1 MTGQSKAYARYGSFI
16 LFRKLEE
23 SSLAEI
29 WRAGRIEANTIA
41 DTVTLLR
48 FTGGDTAALKRAAER
63 AAPALPALRGSTVVK
78 GQTYHL
84 VGKNPIITW
93 EYSGGRSLQ
102 HMMRAARGGPEAPA
116 NPIPIDQALAIAEK
130 LAMSLE
136 ATGQVKQGGH
146 HLYHGAL
153 IPPFVWISEDGDVRT
168 LGHQLGPGLAASMR
182 RASVQAELGGYVA
195 PEIRRSGEAT
205 AASEV
210 WPAGAM
216 LYAMLSDRVL
226 PPPTDQP
233 AIDALLDEAVLSIDE
248 PLPPQV
254 LEILRK
260 SLAFDPA
267 RRYESPGALREDLGK
282 LTRGGDYAPTT
293 FNLAFY
299 IHNLLGEELEQD
311 TAERE
316 AESGVDPV
324 LVPPLG
330 GMTRAEAEEPPGEEP
345 GAPTVAPA
353 LPLPSPAASPA
364 SQRTPSAN
372 RTPLLVAAAILL
384 LLALSAAGYWF
395 TAGPGSGR
403 AQRIA
408 DATALTAPEVRA
420 EPEPAVPEPLFAA
433 TDTGE
438 GGMEIIAEDTAG
450 EPGLTDDQ
458 TRQQMIQDEIERRL
472 QEEIMKLQADYDRK
486 LREERAREQAR
497 TQPAQPPA
505 QPPAATPST
514 PAVTEQRPTPPPTER
529 PATEPPAREPTT
541 AVTDT
546 AVAASPPPAQP
557 PAAREQAAPA
567 SQPPPPPAVPQTREG
582 DLIEF
587 SEVDQPPRFLRRVEP
602 DYPPLASRQRA
613 EATIFLSVLVSETGS
628 VLDVRV
634 LRGDQRRMGFE
645 EAAEAAIRKST
656 FHPAIKDGRRVRTW
670 MPIPIMFKAR

>member
-1 MTGQSKAYARYGSFI
+1 MTGQSKPYARYGSFI

-29 WRAGRIEANTIA
+29 WRAGRIESNTIVE
-41 DTVTLLR
+41 TVTLLR
-48 FTGGDTAALKRAAER
+48 FTGGDIASLKRAAER

-93 EYSGGRSLQ
+93 EHSGGRSLQ
-102 HMMRAARGGPEAPA
+102 NVMQAARGGPDAPA

-130 LAMSLE
+130 LAMSLD
-136 ATGQVKQGGH
+136 ATGQTKQGGR
-146 HLYHGAL
+146 HLHHGAL

-168 LGHQLGPGLAASMR
+168 LGHQLGPGLVSSMKR
-182 RASVQAELGGYVA
+182 PSVQAELGGYVA

-205 AASEV
+205 GASEV
-210 WPAGAM
+210 WPVGAM

-260 SLAFDPA
+260 SLAIDPA
-267 RRYESPGALREDLGK
+267 RRYESPGALREELGR

-299 IHNLLGEELEQD
+299 IHNLLGEELDQD
-311 TAERE
+311 AAERE
-316 AESGVDPV
+316 AESGVDPA

-330 GMTRAEAEEPPGEEP
+330 GVARAEPEEPSGDES
-345 GAPTVAPA
+345 G
-353 LPLPSPAASPA
+353 
-364 SQRTPSAN
+364 TPSLEPVLPPPPPAGSRASEKRAPVN
-372 RTPLLVAAAILL
+372 RTPLLVAAAVLL

-403 AQRIA
+403 AQRTA
-408 DATALTAPEVRA
+408 DGPALADPEVRTG
-420 EPEPAVPEPLFAA
+420 PQPPVPAPVIAA

-438 GGMEIIAEDTAG
+438 GGMEIAEDTTG
-450 EPGLTDDQ
+450 ELRLGDDQ

-497 TQPAQPPA
+497 TQPARQTA
-505 QPPAATPST
+505 QTPAATPST
-514 PAVTEQRPTPPPTER
+514 PAATEQRPTPPPTER
-529 PATEPPAREPTT
+529 PATEPAARESTIAT
-541 AVTDT
+541 TDT
-546 AVAASPPPAQP
+546 AVAASPPPARS
-557 PAAREQAAPA
+557 PAAGETIAAPA
-567 SQPPPPPAVPQTREG
+567 PPPPPPPAVPQVREG

-587 SEVDQPPRFLRRVEP
+587 SEVDQPPTFQRRVEP
-602 DYPPLASRQRA
+602 DYPPLAARQRA
-613 EATIFLSVLVSETGS
+613 EATIFLSVLISETGS

-645 EAAEAAIRKST
+645 DAAEAAIRKST
-656 FHPAIKDGRRVRTW
+656 FHPAIKDGKRVRTW
-670 MPIPIMFKAR
+670 MPVPIIFKAR